1 MMDAF
6 DKALTASAPPAAW
19 PAPLRGLWHAAK
31 GNWDDAHKIVQD
43 EEGDADAAWVH
54 AHLHRIEGDLENAR
68 YWYGMAGQPF
78 TDVPL
83 ETERRT
89 IAAALLKDAGKRK

>member
-68 YWYGMAGQPF
+68 YWYGMAGRPF
-78 TDVPL
+78 TDIPL
-83 ETERRT
+83 EAERKA
-89 IAAALLKDAGKRK
+89 IATALLKDAGKRK

>member
-1 MMDAF
+1 MPNAF
-6 DKALTASAPPAAW
+6 DASMGATAPPSDW

-31 GNWDDAHKIVQD
+31 GNWDDAHKTVQD

-54 AHLHRIEGDLENAR
+54 AHLHRIEGDLDNAR
-68 YWYGMAGQPF
+68 YWYGMAGRPL

-83 ETERRT
+83 EAERKA
-89 IAAALLKDAGKRK
+89 IATALLGSR

>member
-1 MMDAF
+1 VVVVADFFEA
-6 DKALTASAPPAAW
+6 ALELSAPPSEW

-54 AHLHRIEGDLENAR
+54 AHLHRVEGDLENAR
-68 YWYGMAGQPF
+68 YWYRMAGRPF
-78 TDVPL
+78 TDIPL
-83 ETERRT
+83 DAERT
-89 IAAALLKDAGKRK
+89 AIAEALTRSV